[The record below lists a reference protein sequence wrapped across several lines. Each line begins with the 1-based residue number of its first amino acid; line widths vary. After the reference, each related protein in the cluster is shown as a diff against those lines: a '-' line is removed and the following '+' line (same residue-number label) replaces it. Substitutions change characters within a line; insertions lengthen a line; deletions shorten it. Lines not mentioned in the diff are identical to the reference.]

1 MVRSIDPQREILR
14 HAQWPFSPRS
24 LTCLE
29 LVLRKTILASV
40 HMRAHLQAKHMDASD
55 LIVTNLQ
62 KDLASRGPSTGRAN
76 VSESAALPAPQS
88 LAEIRPQ
95 APEPIGGPVNI
106 TSVPRLITN
115 VGEEHIAY

>member
-40 HMRAHLQAKHMDASD
+40 HMRAHLQAEHMDASD

-62 KDLASRGPSTGRAN
+62 KDLASRGPSTYGRGKRQRIG
-76 VSESAALPAPQS
+76 AATTFARERLDPEGQRTACFARNSHPS
-88 LAEIRPQ
+88 L
-95 APEPIGGPVNI
+95 
-106 TSVPRLITN
+106 
-115 VGEEHIAY
+115 